1 MIEEL
6 QQKNKSNEISNV
18 ESVVEE
24 IERLPFEQQEVVFQ
38 RLEVYHG
45 DLPHPNILKEYVMLY
60 PDSAKKIID
69 NGIKESEHRREME
82 KDYLNKKHI
91 EFKRGQTMGF
101 VLALVMTLIG
111 AYLIA
116 TDKTLAGSILSGVTA
131 LGIVGLFTRNDNER
145 NKKEHND

>member
-1 MIEEL
+1 MEEL

>member
-1 MIEEL
+1 M
-6 QQKNKSNEISNV
+6 
-18 ESVVEE
+18 
-24 IERLPFEQQEVVFQ
+24 FQ

-145 NKKEHND
+145 NKTEHND